1 MTCFSVILCLGQSGR
16 SGIKINKFPRIKVD
30 FIIEENNLDLEK
42 LTKAINIFPTETRNI
57 DDWPKTIKNSPE
69 IPEELQP
76 RYVWCISQEEN
87 LCRQVEIPIN
97 RIIVQIKGKERE
109 IYEFCKKNNLKKSL
123 CITVHAETMYLPE
136 MVLSPFTISYFGKL
150 ETEIGFDIYTY

>member
-97 RIIVQIKGKERE
+97 RIIAQINGKERE
-109 IYEFCKKNNLKKSL
+109 IYEFCKK
-123 CITVHAETMYLPE
+123 
-136 MVLSPFTISYFGKL
+136 TI
-150 ETEIGFDIYTY
+150 